1 MLHTQTLTKMPELS
15 KHQWKLIFTAVSS
28 YRANHPLT
36 VPCYK
41 GMNED
46 LSLILDIIHPY
57 ANLDYE
63 QQTTDS

>member
-1 MLHTQTLTKMPELS
+1 MLPTLILRRMPELT

-63 QQTTDS
+63 TTDT

>member
-1 MLHTQTLTKMPELS
+1 MLPILILRKMPELTQ
-15 KHQWKLIFTAVSS
+15 HQWKLIFTAVSS

-63 QQTTDS
+63 TTDA

>member
-1 MLHTQTLTKMPELS
+1 MLLTLILRRMPELS

-63 QQTTDS
+63 TTNT

>member
-1 MLHTQTLTKMPELS
+1 MPELS

-28 YRANHPLT
+28 YSANHPLT

-63 QQTTDS
+63 TTNT

>member
-1 MLHTQTLTKMPELS
+1 MLPTQTLRKMPELTQ
-15 KHQWKLIFTAVSS
+15 HQWKLIFTAVSS
-28 YRANHPLT
+28 YRTNHPLT

-63 QQTTDS
+63 TTDT

>member
-1 MLHTQTLTKMPELS
+1 MLPILILRKMPELTQ
-15 KHQWKLIFTAVSS
+15 HQWKLIFTAVSS

-63 QQTTDS
+63 ITDT

>member
-1 MLHTQTLTKMPELS
+1 MLPTQILRKMPELS
-15 KHQWKLIFTAVSS
+15 KQQWKLIFTAVSS

-63 QQTTDS
+63 TTDT

>member
-1 MLHTQTLTKMPELS
+1 MLPIQILRKMPELT

-57 ANLDYE
+57 ANLNNE
-63 QQTTDS
+63 TTDT

>member
-1 MLHTQTLTKMPELS
+1 MLHIQISRKMPELTQ
-15 KHQWKLIFTAVSS
+15 HQWKLIFTAVSS

-46 LSLILDIIHPY
+46 LSYILDIIHPY

-63 QQTTDS
+63 HETTDS

>member
-1 MLHTQTLTKMPELS
+1 MLPIPILRKMPELTQ
-15 KHQWKLIFTAVSS
+15 HQCKLIFTAVSS

-63 QQTTDS
+63 TTDT

>member
-1 MLHTQTLTKMPELS
+1 MLPTQILRKMPELT

-63 QQTTDS
+63 TTDT

>member
-1 MLHTQTLTKMPELS
+1 MLPTQTLRKMPELTQ
-15 KHQWKLIFTAVSS
+15 HQWKLIFTAVSS

-57 ANLDYE
+57 ANLNNE
-63 QQTTDS
+63 TTNT

>member
-1 MLHTQTLTKMPELS
+1 MLPTQTLKKMPELTQQ
-15 KHQWKLIFTAVSS
+15 QWKYIFTAVSS

-63 QQTTDS
+63 TTDT

>member
-1 MLHTQTLTKMPELS
+1 MLLIQTSKKMPELT
-15 KHQWKLIFTAVSS
+15 KEQWKLIFTAVKS

-41 GMNED
+41 GMYHD
-46 LSLILDIIHPY
+46 LTHILDIIHPY

-63 QQTTDS
+63 HKATDS

>member
-1 MLHTQTLTKMPELS
+1 MLLTLILRRMPELT

-63 QQTTDS
+63 TTDT

>member
-1 MLHTQTLTKMPELS
+1 MLPILILRKMPELTQ
-15 KHQWKLIFTAVSS
+15 HQWKLIFTAVSS

-46 LSLILDIIHPY
+46 LSLILDIIRPY

-63 QQTTDS
+63 HETTDT

>member
-1 MLHTQTLTKMPELS
+1 MLLTPILRRMPELT

-63 QQTTDS
+63 TTDT

>member
-1 MLHTQTLTKMPELS
+1 MLPIQILRKMPELTQ
-15 KHQWKLIFTAVSS
+15 HQWKLIFTAVSS

-63 QQTTDS
+63 TTDT

>member
-1 MLHTQTLTKMPELS
+1 MLPILILRRMPELT

-63 QQTTDS
+63 YETTDS

>member
-1 MLHTQTLTKMPELS
+1 MLLTLILRRMPELT

-63 QQTTDS
+63 TTNT